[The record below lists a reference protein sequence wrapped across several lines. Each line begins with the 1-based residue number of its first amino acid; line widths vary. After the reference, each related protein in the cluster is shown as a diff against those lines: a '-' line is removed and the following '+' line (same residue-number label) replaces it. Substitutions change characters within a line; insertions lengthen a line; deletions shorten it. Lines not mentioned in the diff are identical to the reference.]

1 MINSSSTKRES
12 PENRRL
18 SLRLH
23 KRAVGALVIVC
34 AFAMGLWLGHRPAA
48 SDAAPTVAPA
58 TVANLFAS
66 PSREDKP
73 EATKLRELVAEP
85 TRTLRVR
92 STARVSSGE
101 ARAGESVLF
110 LTEHDMQT
118 HSGEHVPAGAL
129 VEGIIARA
137 RPSSSKTPGRLVI
150 EIRALHVGNQAIPL
164 HALPY
169 VPASV
174 KNSTPAT
181 SEDDTNAIDIRALG
195 VRNQL
200 RPNPE
205 AVMPKET
212 VIEFQLVEADEG
224 DNPLRNLPEP
234 ISPSPVIR
242 VPGNPTPRGPA
253 LNLPVPDA
261 KPALPLR
268 RARIATDRG

>member
-1 MINSSSTKRES
+1 MINSPSTKRGS
-12 PENRRL
+12 PENSRL

-23 KRAVGALVIVC
+23 RRAVGALVIVG
-34 AFAMGLWLGHRPAA
+34 AFAMGLWLGHRPAGSEA
-48 SDAAPTVAPA
+48 TPTVAPA

-66 PSREDKP
+66 PSRQA
-73 EATKLRELVAEP
+73 EATKAREVVAEP

-169 VPASV
+169 VPSSV
-174 KNSTPAT
+174 KSPAPAT
-181 SEDDTNAIDIRALG
+181 SVDDTRAIDIYALG

-212 VIEFQLVEADEG
+212 VIEFQLVEADQG

-242 VPGNPTPRGPA
+242 VPSNPTPRGPA
-253 LNLPVPDA
+253 WNLPVPDA
-261 KPALPLR
+261 KPAIPMR